1 MNPKFLLGLSALLIG
16 ASLNHLGDRL
26 LGVKLELFTGISTFN
41 LAWVLDLILVPF
53 VAGFVV
59 SWIYGKGGMW
69 ISFFP
74 PLFVRS
80 FSYYEIVNFSGIP
93 NGAILN
99 SISWWLTFVV
109 VAMSVSG
116 FGGII
121 GEVARKKTYGRSN
134 VISVDDR
141 PADSSVKTRDV

>member
-1 MNPKFLLGLSALLIG
+1 MNPKFLLGLSAFLIG
-16 ASLNHLGDRL
+16 VSLNHLGDRL
-26 LGVKLELFTGISTFN
+26 LGVKLELFFGVETFS
-41 LAWVLDLILVPF
+41 LAWVLDLIVVPF
-53 VAGFVV
+53 IAGFAV

-80 FSYYEIVNFSGIP
+80 FSYYEVLNISGIP

-99 SISWWLTFVV
+99 SISWWLFFVI
-109 VAMSVSG
+109 VAMQISG

-121 GEVARKKTYGRSN
+121 GEVVKKKTYGRSN
-134 VISVDDR
+134 LVSTEDR
-141 PADSSVKTRDV
+141 PVRRPSKAKDV